1 MRPSAEKNRGRPVRG
16 RARRRRRAG
25 CTATAARSPSRW
37 TTAQSSATH
46 SRIWNRRRARSPSC
60 RDPCSRP
67 RRGSPGPGTPAACAR
82 TAPASPFAPNRIP
95 PPATALPARRA
106 SPSRPAGGRS
116 PSLRGNPGVNRAF
129 VRPCSIRW
137 LIFAF
142 IATDLQLHLSEILP
156 PPRPGPPTSSPWPGR
171 GRGGRAVGK
180 RVAARPVASHVADNT
195 AQETSMAELQ
205 DNLLPPTFNR
215 LAWSNL
221 AAQFAEQIALAA
233 APIVAVL
240 LLGVGEGQTGLLQTA
255 LTLPFILFAIPAG
268 LLADRISRRWLM
280 AGSEALR
287 AAALL
292 GVLLLIW
299 LGLLTLPLLALLG
312 FIAVCGTVAYSV
324 AAPALV
330 PSLVLPNSL
339 PAANARI
346 ELARTVAFA
355 SGPALGGVL
364 VGWVG
369 AAPAFGFAAAL
380 SVSAVVLLSGIYEPP
395 REPAPRRHPLQ
406 EIKEGAAFV
415 LHHPLLRPVFATQF
429 IFNIASFLV
438 LAVFVPYA
446 IRRLGLSASG
456 VGTTLAMYG
465 VGMVVG
471 ALAATRVMKRLAFG
485 TVIGLG
491 PVTGFVAA
499 AVMALTTVIATP
511 LLAGL
516 SFFLL
521 GVGPILWV
529 ISTTTLRQSVTPPSL
544 LGRVSAINI
553 MSYGAR
559 PVGSALGAIVGG
571 LYSAEACLYLAVVIF
586 GAQALVILMSPAVS
600 LARQPQMVGEPVKA
614 LRAC

>member
-1 MRPSAEKNRGRPVRG
+1 MSA
-16 RARRRRRAG
+16 
-25 CTATAARSPSRW
+25 
-37 TTAQSSATH
+37 
-46 SRIWNRRRARSPSC
+46 I
-60 RDPCSRP
+60 D
-67 RRGSPGPGTPAACAR
+67 
-82 TAPASPFAPNRIP
+82 TAPD
-95 PPATALPARRA
+95 LP
-106 SPSRPAGGRS
+106 
-116 PSLRGNPGVNRAF
+116 V
-129 VRPCSIRW
+129 
-137 LIFAF
+137 
-142 IATDLQLHLSEILP
+142 
-156 PPRPGPPTSSPWPGR
+156 
-171 GRGGRAVGK
+171 
-180 RVAARPVASHVADNT
+180 
-195 AQETSMAELQ
+195 
-205 DNLLPPTFNR
+205 TFNR

-221 AAQFAEQIALAA
+221 AAQSAEQIALAA

-268 LLADRISRRWLM
+268 LLADRFSRRWLM

-287 AAALL
+287 AGALA
-292 GVLLLIW
+292 GTLLLIW

-330 PSLVLPNSL
+330 PSLVSPDLL

-346 ELARTVAFA
+346 ELARTIAFA

-369 AAPAFGFAAAL
+369 AAPAFGCAAAL
-380 SVSAVVLLSGIYEPP
+380 SVVAVVLLSGIYEPA
-395 REPAPRRHPLQ
+395 REAAPRRHPLQ
-406 EIKEGAAFV
+406 EIKEGAEFV
-415 LHHPLLRPVFATQF
+415 LHHPLLRPVFITQF
-429 IFNIASFLV
+429 IFNTASFLL

-446 IRRLGLSASG
+446 VRRLGLSATG

-471 ALAATRVMKRLAFG
+471 ALVATRVMCALPFG

-491 PVTGFVAA
+491 PVTGFAAA
-499 AVMALTTVIATP
+499 AVMALTTFVPSP

-521 GVGPILWV
+521 GAGPILWV
-529 ISTTTLRQSVTPPSL
+529 ISTTTLRQSVTPPRL

-571 LYSAEACLYLAVVIF
+571 FYGAEACLYLAVAIF
-586 GAQALVILMSPAVS
+586 GAQALVIMMSPAVL
-600 LARQPQMVGEPVKA
+600 LAHQPEMVGDGPPV

>member
-1 MRPSAEKNRGRPVRG
+1 MS
-16 RARRRRRAG
+16 
-25 CTATAARSPSRW
+25 TS
-37 TTAQSSATH
+37 
-46 SRIWNRRRARSPSC
+46 
-60 RDPCSRP
+60 
-67 RRGSPGPGTPAACAR
+67 
-82 TAPASPFAPNRIP
+82 P
-95 PPATALPARRA
+95 PPLP
-106 SPSRPAGGRS
+106 S
-116 PSLRGNPGVNRAF
+116 
-129 VRPCSIRW
+129 
-137 LIFAF
+137 
-142 IATDLQLHLSEILP
+142 
-156 PPRPGPPTSSPWPGR
+156 
-171 GRGGRAVGK
+171 
-180 RVAARPVASHVADNT
+180 
-195 AQETSMAELQ
+195 
-205 DNLLPPTFNR
+205 TFNR

-221 AAQFAEQIALAA
+221 AAQSAEQIALAA

-287 AAALL
+287 AAALA
-292 GVLLLIW
+292 GILLLIW
-299 LGLLTLPLLALLG
+299 LGLMTLPLLALLG
-312 FIAVCGTVAYSV
+312 FIAVCGTVVYSV

-330 PSLVLPNSL
+330 PSLVTPQQL

-346 ELARTVAFA
+346 ELARTIAFA

-380 SVSAVVLLSGIYEPP
+380 SVIAVVLLSGIYEPA
-395 REPAPRRHPLQ
+395 RQAVSRRHPLQ
-406 EIKEGAAFV
+406 DIKEGAVFV
-415 LHHPLLRPVFATQF
+415 LHHPLLRPVFITQF
-429 IFNIASFLV
+429 IFNTASFLL

-446 IRRLGLSASG
+446 VRHLGLTATG

-471 ALAATRVMKRLAFG
+471 ALSATRVMRRFAFG

-499 AVMALTTVIATP
+499 AVMALTTIVPTP

-559 PVGSALGAIVGG
+559 PVGSALGALVGG
-571 LYSAEACLYLAVVIF
+571 FFGAEACLYLAVVIF
-586 GAQALVILMSPAVS
+586 GVQALVILASPAVS
-600 LARQPQMVGEPVKA
+600 LARQPEMVGEPA
-614 LRAC
+614 RC